1 MKRDMGIARVDLAAI
16 GVGLT
21 TEEVLVPL
29 YAERTGFFCGEL
41 RLGLR
46 FAGVEPTQ
54 LGCAQ
59 SFESLS
65 KEEVDAAQTLGYSN
79 AKQWDN
85 RDKVGMRPP
94 EERYGGPRGTK
105 WKDLG

>member
-1 MKRDMGIARVDLAAI
+1 MCSTYRCCISIDCTAQ
-16 GVGLT
+16 
-21 TEEVLVPL
+21 VPL

-54 LGCAQ
+54 LGCTQ
-59 SFESLS
+59 PFESLS
-65 KEEVDAAQTLGYSN
+65 KDEVGAAQTLGYSN

-85 RDKVGMRPP
+85 RDHVGMRPP
-94 EERYGGPRGTK
+94 EERFGGLRGTK